1 MDKPKAYCRLF
12 LPSFLLLSACTVDI

>member
-12 LPSFLLLSACTVDI
+12 LPSFLLLSA